1 MPVNAI
7 DKITQGQSK
16 SRHYITF
23 QLVLAKS
30 PADRHRGKT
39 TYVEKPPKIF
49 LKKSFWAVT
58 GEVGLEGENND
69 WTSFGISFVTF
80 LQRTVHG
87 EWIGAGVNSDQ

>member
-49 LKKSFWAVT
+49 LKKIFLGRYWGSWASVSCELIR
-58 GEVGLEGENND
+58 GWWDVY
-69 WTSFGISFVTF
+69 
-80 LQRTVHG
+80 
-87 EWIGAGVNSDQ
+87 WIARRPPQSVIFYR

>member
-58 GEVGLEGENND
+58 GEVGLGCAK
-69 WTSFGISFVTF
+69 
-80 LQRTVHG
+80 
-87 EWIGAGVNSDQ
+87 IGLLGFNRSVGFCLRMC